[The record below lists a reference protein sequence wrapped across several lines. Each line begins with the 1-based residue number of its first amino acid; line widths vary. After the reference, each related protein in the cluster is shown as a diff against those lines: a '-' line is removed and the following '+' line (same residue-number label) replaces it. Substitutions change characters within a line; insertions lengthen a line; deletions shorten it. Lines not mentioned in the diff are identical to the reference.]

1 MIDEGPPCLG
11 GAARRL
17 TRLVACHGTASL
29 VGEERQR
36 PRPPAMNKTN
46 HEHQDEP
53 VDRGHIDEPMLL
65 RPREAAKLLAI
76 SPRKLWELT
85 NTKEVPVVR
94 IGRSLR
100 YPREALRGWVASRQ
114 GRRS

>member
-1 MIDEGPPCLG
+1 MS
-11 GAARRL
+11 
-17 TRLVACHGTASL
+17 TTNN
-29 VGEERQR
+29 QR
-36 PRPPAMNKTN
+36 TN
-46 HEHQDEP
+46 DPSGH
-53 VDRGHIDEPMLL
+53 GHIDEPMLL

-85 NTKEVPVVR
+85 STKEIPVVR

-100 YPREALRGWVASRQ
+100 YPREALRGWIASRQ